1 MIELFSRRS
10 EAVPLPQDAFRLSV
24 LLTPETRIIV
34 SDTIFTDLSVFL
46 SAMETEQIDLEQL
59 GIRNQTKEKVLRKIA
74 AVYIRKPSE

>member
-1 MIELFSRRS
+1 M
-10 EAVPLPQDAFRLSV
+10 PQDAFRLSV